1 MKSQPTCRA
10 FANTH
15 SACPYR
21 FFPFTECA
29 HCRSLPPQVPLSVL
43 FGPRVLQPL
52 PADAWSDHS
61 VFFCL
66 FFPYF
71 PFYRDIGFSFPSPV
85 HALISDGWVQPSQ
98 PTPNPT
104 LSSSLSVY
112 LLTHAM
118 SSLSCLHIVPIA
130 LSAVAMFL
138 LCFWNELIASG
149 LKMKHIATASHSQPF
164 NYQAVQ
170 GSSLRG
176 WSSYDHCGPSSVLM
190 DFGTPQGR
198 ARPKEGTTPFLLH
211 KKNFQ

>member
-1 MKSQPTCRA
+1 MTARPTPCNPCLPSFPLEKNRYPAAENSVLPDLRVSCRPMKSQPTCRA

-43 FGPRVLQPL
+43 LGPRVLQPL

-98 PTPNPT
+98 PTPTPT
-104 LSSSLSVY
+104 LSSSLSVFAY
-112 LLTHAM
+112 PRYVQPLLST
-118 SSLSCLHIVPIA
+118 LYP
-130 LSAVAMFL
+130 
-138 LCFWNELIASG
+138 
-149 LKMKHIATASHSQPF
+149 
-164 NYQAVQ
+164 
-170 GSSLRG
+170 
-176 WSSYDHCGPSSVLM
+176 
-190 DFGTPQGR
+190 
-198 ARPKEGTTPFLLH
+198 
-211 KKNFQ
+211 